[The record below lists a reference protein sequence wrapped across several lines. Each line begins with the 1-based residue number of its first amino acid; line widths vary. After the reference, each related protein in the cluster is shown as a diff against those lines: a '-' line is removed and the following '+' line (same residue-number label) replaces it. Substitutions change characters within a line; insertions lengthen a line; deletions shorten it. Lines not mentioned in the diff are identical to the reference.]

1 MSSFVPN
8 SFQVPNA
15 FVDEV
20 LSQISDAACKIY
32 LIINR
37 KTRGWTKEMDSI
49 SLSQLEKISGKSR
62 PTVIRAKNEL
72 IKYGLVLEMPST
84 SHGNTYKLGD
94 ETSIQCFVKFP
105 SKKFLLGDQSN
116 MSDSASKEF
125 LPALVKNFNYASKK
139 FLPILVK
146 NFYTHKTTIK
156 NNSTKNK
163 KINKKSSSV
172 SEKPKAE
179 NQNIFD
185 PKNLELPEN
194 VNRDLWIQFVDMR
207 IEMKKPLTEKAATLA
222 IKKLTDYGQSANQTL
237 ETSIIGG
244 YQGIYPPKQQNP
256 QLNLNAPY
264 QQPTKR
270 FGNYNHQQNANQM
283 RDIQGEDSNV

>member
-1 MSSFVPN
+1 MSHFVPN

-15 FVDEV
+15 FVDDV

-49 SLSQLEKISGKSR
+49 SLSQLEAISGKSR

-72 IKYGLVLEMPST
+72 IKFGLVLEMPST

-94 ETSIQCFVKFP
+94 ETGNSCALKFP
-105 SKKFLLGDQSN
+105 SKNILLGDFHA
-116 MSDSASKEF
+116 SASKDF
-125 LPALVKNFNYASKK
+125 LPVLVKNFNYASKK
-139 FLPILVK
+139 TLLLLVK

-172 SEKPKAE
+172 SEKPKTE

-185 PKNLELPEN
+185 PKSIELPEN
-194 VNRDLWIQFVDMR
+194 VNRDLWDQFVDMR
-207 IEMKKPLTEKAATLA
+207 IEMKKPLTEKAVSLA
-222 IKKLTDYGQSANQTL
+222 VKKLAAYGQSANQTL

-244 YQGIYPPKQQNP
+244 YQGIYPPKQQNQPHSNP
-256 QLNLNAPY
+256 QQP
-264 QQPTKR
+264 QPTKR
-270 FGNYNHQQNANQM
+270 FGSYGHDQQNQM
-283 RDIQGEDSNV
+283 RDVGGYSNV